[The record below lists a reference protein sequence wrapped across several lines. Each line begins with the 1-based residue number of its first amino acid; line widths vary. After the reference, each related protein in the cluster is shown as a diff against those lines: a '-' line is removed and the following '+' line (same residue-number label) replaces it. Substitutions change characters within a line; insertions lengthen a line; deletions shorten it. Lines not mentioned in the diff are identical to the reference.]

1 MTTSTHLPVMLD
13 EVITALEIKP
23 NGIYVDGT
31 FGRGGHSQVILSKL
45 GPKGRL
51 IVLDKDPEAIAHA
64 KSLLGHDSRFE
75 CHQVCFSDLYRIAK
89 ANDLVGKI
97 DGILLDL
104 GISSPQIDVAERGF
118 SFMRDGPLDMRMD
131 PTRGISASDWLKTAE
146 ASDITKVLYEYGE
159 ESFAKKI
166 AHKICTTRAENP
178 IETTKQLANLV
189 SECVFVKPH
198 QKHPATKTFQA
209 IRIFINQELQAIDD
223 ALKDCHDLLA
233 FKGRLVVISFHSLE
247 DRKIKQFFRKI
258 SKVQLPKGIAIPEK
272 DLQAPFNWVV
282 KRQRPQDEELERN
295 QRARSA
301 TLRVAEKALMS

>member
-1 MTTSTHLPVMLD
+1 MTQAIHQSVMLN
-13 EVITALEIKP
+13 EVTTALNIKQ

-31 FGRGGHSQVILSKL
+31 FGRGGHSQAILSQL
-45 GPKGRL
+45 GPNGRL

-64 KSLLGHDSRFE
+64 KTLFGHDARFQ
-75 CHQVCFSDLYRIAK
+75 CFHACFSDLYKIAQQ
-89 ANDLVGKI
+89 NQLLGKI

-104 GISSPQIDVAERGF
+104 GISSPQVDVAERGF

-131 PTRGISASDWLKTAE
+131 TTQGISASEWLNKAD
-146 ASDITKVLYEYGE
+146 ASDIIKVLYEYGE

-166 AHKICTTRAENP
+166 AHKICATRVENP

-189 SECVFVKPH
+189 AECVFVKNH

-209 IRIFINQELQAIDD
+209 IRIYINQELQAIEV
-223 ALKDCHDLLA
+223 ALKDCQDLLA
-233 FKGRLVVISFHSLE
+233 YQGRLVVISFHSLE
-247 DRKIKQFFRKI
+247 DRKIKQFFRRV
-258 SKVQLPKGIAIPEK
+258 SKVQLPKGVAIPEK
-272 DLQAPFNWVV
+272 ELQAPFKWVV

>member
-1 MTTSTHLPVMLD
+1 MTQPTHLPVMLD
-13 EVITALEIKP
+13 EVIDALQIKP
-23 NGIYVDGT
+23 DGIYVDGT
-31 FGRGGHSQVILSKL
+31 FGRGGHSQVILSHL
-45 GPKGRL
+45 GPNGRL
-51 IVLDKDPEAIAHA
+51 IVLDKDPEAIKHA
-64 KSLLGHDSRFE
+64 KALLGHDARFE
-75 CHQVCFSDLYRIAK
+75 CHQACFSELYRIAK
-89 ANDLVGKI
+89 ANGLIGKI

-118 SFMRDGPLDMRMD
+118 SFMREGPLDMRMD
-131 PTRGISASDWLKTAE
+131 PTNGISAAEWLKHAE
-146 ASDITKVLYEYGE
+146 ASEIIKVLYEYGE

-166 AHKICTTRAENP
+166 AHKICTTRVETP

-189 SECVFVKPH
+189 SECVYVKKN

-209 IRIFINQELQAIDD
+209 IRIFINQELEAIDV
-223 ALKDCHDLLA
+223 ALNNTHDLLA
-233 FKGRLVVISFHSLE
+233 AKGRLVVISFHSLE

-258 SKVQLPKGIAIPEK
+258 SKVQLPKGVAIPEK
-272 DLQAPFNWVV
+272 DLHAPFKWVV